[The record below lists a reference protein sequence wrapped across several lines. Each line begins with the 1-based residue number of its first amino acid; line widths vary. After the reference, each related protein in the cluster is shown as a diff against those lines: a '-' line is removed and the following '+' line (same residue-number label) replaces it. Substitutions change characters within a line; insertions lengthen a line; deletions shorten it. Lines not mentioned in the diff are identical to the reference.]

1 MPGRRAFRRPAGYNA
16 GMALSHPLTHPLTF
30 RSYGADGVLHR
41 HEHVQIV
48 LPMQGEMD
56 IEVDGR
62 GDKLDIARA
71 AFVAPDTSHVQSA
84 SGENRF
90 LILDCDPADIGED
103 DAERLRLQTFLP
115 IPAAVRRLLDFI
127 DLSIGA
133 DRPAGQLPEALA
145 RHCTPLLLDALTAM
159 PQRASRLHAL
169 LRRME
174 AAPGRAWTA
183 ATMARMANL
192 SVSRLHA
199 LFKAEL
205 QQTPQ
210 EWLSDLRLRLVQEA
224 LVESDVPLAELALR
238 AGYSDQSALTR
249 AMRRTTGLTPSAYRK
264 QHRQ

>member
-1 MPGRRAFRRPAGYNA
+1 
-16 GMALSHPLTHPLTF
+16 MAISHPLTF
-30 RSYGADGVLHR
+30 RTYGGDGVLHR

-48 LPMQGEMD
+48 LPMQGEME

-62 GDKLDIARA
+62 AGKLDIARA

-84 SGENRF
+84 SGKNRF
-90 LILDCDPADIGED
+90 LILDCDLADIGED

-133 DRPAGQLPEALA
+133 DRPVGQLPDTVA
-145 RHCTPLLLDALTAM
+145 RHCTPLLLDALAAM
-159 PQRASRLHAL
+159 PQRASRLQAL
-169 LRRME
+169 LRRIE
-174 AAPGRAWTA
+174 AAPGRLWTA
-183 ATMARMANL
+183 AAMARVANL

-205 QQTPQ
+205 HQTPQ

-238 AGYSDQSALTR
+238 AGYSDQSSLTR
-249 AMRRTTGLTPSAYRK
+249 AMRRTTGLTPAAYRN
-264 QHRQ
+264 QHRR

>member
-1 MPGRRAFRRPAGYNA
+1 
-16 GMALSHPLTHPLTF
+16 MAISHPLTF
-30 RSYGADGVLHR
+30 RTYGGDGVLHR

-48 LPMQGEMD
+48 LPMQGEME

-62 GDKLDIARA
+62 GDRLDVARA

-84 SGENRF
+84 SGKNRF
-90 LILDCDPADIGED
+90 LILDCDLADIGGD

-133 DRPAGQLPEALA
+133 DRPVGQLPDTVA

-159 PQRASRLHAL
+159 PQRASRLQAL
-169 LRRME
+169 LRRIE
-174 AAPGRAWTA
+174 AAPGRLWTA
-183 ATMARMANL
+183 AAMARVANL

-199 LFKAEL
+199 LFKSEL

-238 AGYSDQSALTR
+238 VGYSDQSALTR
-249 AMRRTTGLTPSAYRK
+249 AMRRTTGLTPAVYRN
-264 QHRQ
+264 QHRK